1 MALAGEAMAGGGRRQ
16 SQEAMERGWTI
27 GDWERQN
34 QLRLICKTKESCSR
48 YEEQSAIEMCRSA
61 GRAVSEC
68 GRCIA
73 TFLKGQEKDLPLV
86 EV

>member
-1 MALAGEAMAGGGRRQ
+1 MAMAGEAMAGGGRSQ

-34 QLRLICKTKESCSR
+34 QLRLICKMKESCSG
-48 YEEQSAIEMCRSA
+48 YEEQSAIKMCRSA

-73 TFLKGQEKDLPLV
+73 TFLKGQEKDLPLA